1 MAGKHIGVLTGGGD
15 VPGLNAAIKSVYA
28 AAKDHGW
35 IRDGSSDANVT
46 GILRGWKGAVN
57 MARDPRTGAWT
68 DVVPLDDARVRTVD
82 RTGGTFLH
90 TSRTRP
96 DRMRPAELPAR
107 LRERAGELPSA
118 GQDLFDATD
127 AVIRN
132 LTELGIDLLIA
143 IGGDDTLGYAHTLS
157 TRGFPVVGIPKTMD
171 NDVRGTEYSL
181 GFATAIIRAVE
192 FINRQRT
199 HLGSHE
205 TVGVFRIF
213 GRDAG
218 FTALGTGMA
227 ISDIRCVIP
236 EHAFD
241 LAALCEVVAHDHAG
255 SPGHYAMVLCSEGAI
270 WEGGK
275 LVEVGPPDAFGH
287 RHKQNV
293 GRGAGRRHYAHDR
306 PADPRAGPRLR
317 SPQRRPRALRQDHR
331 EYLRDPGRRARRA
344 GEDRPHGLYREGR
357 LRRHGVARSLPG
369 AAHRGRR
376 LRLRHRAFPPEVL
389 QPLRPHDLSLTV
401 APRLVLS
408 SRGVKRRGMCS
419 GLESAGADPS
429 LRSG

>member
-15 VPGLNAAIKSVYA
+15 VPGLNAAIKSVYSTA
-28 AAKDHGW
+28 RDRGW
-35 IRDGSSDANVT
+35 IRDASNDANVT
-46 GILRGWKGAVN
+46 GILRGWKGAVH
-57 MARDPRTGAWT
+57 MARDPQTGAWT

-82 RTGGTFLH
+82 RYGGTFLH

-96 DRMRPAELPAR
+96 DRMRRAELPAR
-107 LRERAGELPSA
+107 LEKRVDELPRAGE
-118 GQDLFDATD
+118 DLLDATEV
-127 AVIRN
+127 VIEN
-132 LTELGIDLLIA
+132 LTQLGIDCLIA

-171 NDVRGTEYSL
+171 NDVNGTEYSL

-205 TVGVFRIF
+205 VVGVFRIF
-213 GRDAG
+213 GRDSG

-241 LAALCEVVAHDHAG
+241 LAALCQTVARDHTG

-270 WEGGK
+270 WKGGK

-293 GRGAGRRHYAHDR
+293 GEAL
-306 PADPRAGPRLR
+306 ADAITLTTGLPTRA
-317 SPQRRPRALRQDHR
+317 QDLA
-331 EYLRDPGRRARRA
+331 YD
-344 GEDRPHGLYREGR
+344 
-357 LRRHGVARSLPG
+357 
-369 AAHRGRR
+369 
-376 LRLRHRAFPPEVL
+376 
-389 QPLRPHDLSLTV
+389 
-401 APRLVLS
+401 
-408 SRGVKRRGMCS
+408 
-419 GLESAGADPS
+419 
-429 LRSG
+429 LRSGDPEPFDKIIANTFGTLAVELAAHGKTGRMVCIEKGVYADTELPDPSRAPRTVDVASDYDTERFRPRFTSRFGRTIFL

>member
-15 VPGLNAAIKSVYA
+15 VPGLNAAIKSVYI

-35 IRDGSSDANVT
+35 VRDGSSDANVT
-46 GILRGWKGAVN
+46 GILRGWKGAVDMTPN
-57 MARDPRTGAWT
+57 LETGGWT

-96 DRMRPAELPAR
+96 DRMREAELPAR
-107 LRERAGELPSA
+107 LRESAEVPRVGE
-118 GQDLFDATD
+118 DRYDATD

-132 LTELGIDLLIA
+132 LTELGIDCLIA

-205 TVGVFRIF
+205 VVGVFRIF

-218 FTALGTGMA
+218 FTALGTAMA

-241 LAALCEVVAHDHAG
+241 LNALCETAARDHAA

-293 GRGAGRRHYAHDR
+293 GEAL
-306 PADPRAGPRLR
+306 ADAITHTTGLPTRA
-317 SPQRRPRALRQDHR
+317 QDLA
-331 EYLRDPGRRARRA
+331 YD
-344 GEDRPHGLYREGR
+344 
-357 LRRHGVARSLPG
+357 
-369 AAHRGRR
+369 
-376 LRLRHRAFPPEVL
+376 
-389 QPLRPHDLSLTV
+389 
-401 APRLVLS
+401 
-408 SRGVKRRGMCS
+408 
-419 GLESAGADPS
+419 
-429 LRSG
+429 LRSGDPEPLDKIIANTFGTLAVELAAQGRTGRMVCIEKGVYAETELPDPSREPRTVDVASDYDVARFRPRFANRFGRTIFL

>member
-15 VPGLNAAIKSVYA
+15 VPGLNAAIKSVYSA
-28 AAKDHGW
+28 ARDRGW
-35 IRDGSSDANVT
+35 LRDGSSDANVT

-57 MARDPRTGAWT
+57 MARDPQTGAWT

-82 RTGGTFLH
+82 RYGGTFLH

-96 DRMRPAELPAR
+96 DRMRRAELPPR
-107 LRERAGELPSA
+107 LEKRAAELPRV
-118 GQDLFDATD
+118 GEDFIDATD
-127 AVIRN
+127 VVIEN
-132 LTELGIDLLIA
+132 LTQLGIDCLIA

-157 TRGFPVVGIPKTMD
+157 ARGFPVVGIPKTMD
-171 NDVRGTEYSL
+171 NDVNGTEYSL

-205 TVGVFRIF
+205 VVGVFRIF

-218 FTALGTGMA
+218 FTALGTAMA

-241 LAALCEVVAHDHAG
+241 LAALCETVARDYAA

-270 WEGGK
+270 WKGGK

-293 GRGAGRRHYAHDR
+293 GEALAEAITHTTGLPTR
-306 PADPRAGPRLR
+306 P
-317 SPQRRPRALRQDHR
+317 QDLA
-331 EYLRDPGRRARRA
+331 YD
-344 GEDRPHGLYREGR
+344 
-357 LRRHGVARSLPG
+357 
-369 AAHRGRR
+369 
-376 LRLRHRAFPPEVL
+376 
-389 QPLRPHDLSLTV
+389 
-401 APRLVLS
+401 
-408 SRGVKRRGMCS
+408 
-419 GLESAGADPS
+419 
-429 LRSG
+429 LRSGDPEPFDKIIANTFGTLAVELASQGKTGRMVCIEKGVYADTELPDPSRAPRTVDVAVDYDAARFRPRFTSRFGRTIFL

>member
-1 MAGKHIGVLTGGGD
+1 MAGRHIGVLTGGGD

-57 MARDPRTGAWT
+57 MARDPQTGAWT
-68 DVVPLDDARVRTVD
+68 DVVSLDDARVRTVD

-96 DRMRPAELPAR
+96 DRMRRADLPAR

-118 GQDLFDATD
+118 GQDLVDATD

-205 TVGVFRIF
+205 VVGVFRIF

-293 GRGAGRRHYAHDR
+293 GEAL
-306 PADPRAGPRLR
+306 ADAITRATGLPT
-317 SPQRRPRALRQDHR
+317 RAQDLA
-331 EYLRDPGRRARRA
+331 YD
-344 GEDRPHGLYREGR
+344 
-357 LRRHGVARSLPG
+357 
-369 AAHRGRR
+369 
-376 LRLRHRAFPPEVL
+376 
-389 QPLRPHDLSLTV
+389 
-401 APRLVLS
+401 
-408 SRGVKRRGMCS
+408 
-419 GLESAGADPS
+419 
-429 LRSG
+429 LRSGDPEPFDKIIANTFGTLAVELAAQGKTGRMVCIEKGVYADTELPDPSRAPRTVDVASDYDIARFRPRFANRFGRTIFL

>member
-15 VPGLNAAIKSVYA
+15 VPGLNAAIKSVYSA
-28 AAKDHGW
+28 ARDHDW
-35 IRDGSSDANVT
+35 VRDGSSDANVT

-57 MARDPRTGAWT
+57 MSRNRETGVWT

-82 RTGGTFLH
+82 RYGGTFLH

-96 DRMRPAELPAR
+96 DRMRRAELPAR
-107 LRERAGELPSA
+107 LRESAADLPRVGE
-118 GQDLFDATD
+118 DLFDATD

-132 LTELGIDLLIA
+132 LTELGIDCLVA

-157 TRGFPVVGIPKTMD
+157 VRGFPVVGIPKTMD

-205 TVGVFRIF
+205 VVGVFRIF
-213 GRDAG
+213 GRDSG
-218 FTALGTGMA
+218 FTALGTAMA

-241 LAALCEVVAHDHAG
+241 LAALCEAVARDHAG

-293 GRGAGRRHYAHDR
+293 GEAL
-306 PADPRAGPRLR
+306 ADAITRATGLPT
-317 SPQRRPRALRQDHR
+317 RAQDLA
-331 EYLRDPGRRARRA
+331 YD
-344 GEDRPHGLYREGR
+344 
-357 LRRHGVARSLPG
+357 
-369 AAHRGRR
+369 
-376 LRLRHRAFPPEVL
+376 
-389 QPLRPHDLSLTV
+389 
-401 APRLVLS
+401 
-408 SRGVKRRGMCS
+408 
-419 GLESAGADPS
+419 
-429 LRSG
+429 LRSGDPEPLDKIIANTFGTLAVELAAQGRTGRMVCIEKGVYADTELPDPSRAPRTVDVVSDYDTVRFRPRFTSRFGRTIFL

>member
-35 IRDGSSDANVT
+35 IRNGSSDANVT
-46 GILRGWKGAVN
+46 GILRGWKGVVN

-96 DRMRPAELPAR
+96 DRMRPADLPAR

-118 GQDLFDATD
+118 GQDLVDATD
-127 AVIRN
+127 GVIRN

-205 TVGVFRIF
+205 VIGVFRIF

-293 GRGAGRRHYAHDR
+293 GEAL
-306 PADPRAGPRLR
+306 ADAITRATGLPT
-317 SPQRRPRALRQDHR
+317 RAQDLA
-331 EYLRDPGRRARRA
+331 YD
-344 GEDRPHGLYREGR
+344 
-357 LRRHGVARSLPG
+357 
-369 AAHRGRR
+369 
-376 LRLRHRAFPPEVL
+376 
-389 QPLRPHDLSLTV
+389 
-401 APRLVLS
+401 
-408 SRGVKRRGMCS
+408 
-419 GLESAGADPS
+419 
-429 LRSG
+429 LRSGDPEPFDKIIANTFGTLAVELAAQGKTGRMVCIEKGVYADTELPDPSRAPRTVDVASDYDVARFRPRFANRFGRTIFL

>member
-1 MAGKHIGVLTGGGD
+1 M
-15 VPGLNAAIKSVYA
+15 NAAIKSVYA

-96 DRMRPAELPAR
+96 DRMRRADLPAR

-241 LAALCEVVAHDHAG
+241 LAALCEVVAHDYAG

-275 LVEVGPPDAFGH
+275 LVEVGQPDAFGH

-293 GRGAGRRHYAHDR
+293 GEAL
-306 PADPRAGPRLR
+306 ADAITRTTGLPTRA
-317 SPQRRPRALRQDHR
+317 QDLA
-331 EYLRDPGRRARRA
+331 YD
-344 GEDRPHGLYREGR
+344 
-357 LRRHGVARSLPG
+357 
-369 AAHRGRR
+369 
-376 LRLRHRAFPPEVL
+376 
-389 QPLRPHDLSLTV
+389 
-401 APRLVLS
+401 
-408 SRGVKRRGMCS
+408 
-419 GLESAGADPS
+419 
-429 LRSG
+429 LRSGDPEPFDKIIANTFGTLAVELAAQGRTGRMVCIEKGVYADTELPDPSRAPRTVDVASDYDVARFRPRFSNRFGRTIFL